1 MNYTITYTDD
11 INNRMLDLFRAAVQE
26 LSNDYTIERIADAA
40 RAARSVHIECIC
52 SINNRMPK
60 AVVGELRN
68 GGSAAF
74 RAAFHADMAI
84 RMLTAMKM
92 AEIDGVDNPT
102 VGKIIAPY
110 MDFLDLHIA
119 FHFYEDDDDA
129 DAVPNPKPDAS
140 GDAVNPHTAPQ
151 RITP

>member
-11 INNRMLDLFRAAVQE
+11 INNRMLDLFRAAARE
-26 LSNDYTIERIADAA
+26 LSDDYTIERIADAA

-52 SINNRMPK
+52 AITDRMHK
-60 AVVGELRN
+60 AVAGELRN

-74 RAAFHADMAI
+74 RAAYHADMSL
-84 RMLTAMKM
+84 RMITAMKM
-92 AEIDGVDNPT
+92 AQLDGVDNPT

-119 FHFYEDDDDA
+119 FHYYGDDDA
-129 DAVPNPKPDAS
+129 DAVPNPKPD
-140 GDAVNPHTAPQ
+140 GTGNLQNPHTTPQ
-151 RITP
+151 RSTP